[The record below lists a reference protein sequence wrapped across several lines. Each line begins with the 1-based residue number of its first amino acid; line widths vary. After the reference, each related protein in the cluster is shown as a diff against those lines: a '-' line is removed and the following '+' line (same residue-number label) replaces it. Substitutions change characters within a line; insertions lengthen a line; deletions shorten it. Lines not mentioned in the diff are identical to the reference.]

1 MKLVI
6 FGSTGKIG
14 KHLIAQSL
22 DQGHEVTAFVRNP
35 DKVEMN
41 HKSLKLIQGDVLNVA
56 QVKAAIEGQDAVLCA
71 LGMPIF
77 NREKLRE
84 KGTKNILAAMKEIGV
99 KRLVCLSVH
108 GVGDS
113 HSMLPLHY
121 RLIIMPLLF
130 RWVIADHK
138 AQEKLI
144 KNSGL
149 DWVIT
154 RAVNFTDAPYTG
166 DYHHGFSALNKP
178 ATLKISQPDL
188 ADFMLKQVANNQYL
202 HQTPSIAY

>member
-6 FGSTGKIG
+6 FGATGKIG

-22 DQGHEVTAFVRNP
+22 DQGHQVTAFVRNP
-35 DKVEMN
+35 DKVNIN
-41 HKSLKLIQGDVLNVA
+41 HKDLKLIQGDVLN
-56 QVKAAIEGQDAVLCA
+56 AAEVIAAVDGQDAVLCA

-84 KGTKNILAAMKEIGV
+84 KGTKNILAAMKNAGV

-113 HSMLPLHY
+113 HSMLPLSY
-121 RLIIMPLLF
+121 KLFIMPLLF
-130 RWVIADHK
+130 RWVIADHM
-138 AQEKLI
+138 AQEALV

-166 DYHHGFSALNKP
+166 DYHHGFNTANKP

-188 ADFMLKQVANNQYL
+188 ADFMLKQIANNQYL